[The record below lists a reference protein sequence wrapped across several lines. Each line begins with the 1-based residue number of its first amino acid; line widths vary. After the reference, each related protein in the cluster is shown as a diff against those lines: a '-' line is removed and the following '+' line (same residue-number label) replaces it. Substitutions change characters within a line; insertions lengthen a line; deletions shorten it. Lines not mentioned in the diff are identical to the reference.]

1 MRGADLRVAAILST
15 IWLIYPVAWVH
26 AQDRD
31 EVDIVRPK
39 LSTVVYDRNG
49 GLLAEIGPEARS
61 WVRLVELPS
70 YVGQAFVATED
81 RRFYQHDGVDMMGV
95 VGAIRDNLLHGFGS
109 RGASTITQQL
119 IGMMYPDEVDRR
131 EITLGRKL
139 REAEMARAL
148 EQRHSK
154 AEILEAYLNYLNF
167 GHGWYGLEAA
177 ARHYFG
183 SYAAGLTL
191 AQAALLAALPKSAV
205 RYDPR
210 AHTERALA
218 RRNLVLQRMEQA
230 HYLTPEAAR
239 AAMREPLALAVNDGY
254 SARAPYAVEWVRRW
268 LVERYGLAAVNTGG
282 LSAQTTIDPFVQ
294 DAADRALASGLAR
307 VESLPGYLWPRY
319 RAAGPHAPSAQTPY
333 LQGLFVA
340 VDPGNGDVLALVG
353 GRDFRDSEFDRAVQG
368 RRQAG
373 SAFKPFVY
381 AAALAQGLPPTL
393 QLEDSP
399 LSLPRDDGTSWT
411 PENNSGTW
419 SGPVTMRTA
428 LVGSINIPA
437 IRLAMVTGLDS
448 VIATASRLGLT
459 VEIPRVA
466 AIAIGAADVR
476 PLELVAAFGAFAT
489 LGTYAPPR
497 IVNVVQGSAGLPVYE
512 ATAQPVQVL
521 DPRVAF
527 QMVDLLRDAVARGTG
542 TAARR
547 GVAATLPVAGK
558 TGTTN
563 DNTDVWFVGFTPD
576 IVAGIWMG
584 FDRPQTITPG
594 AFGGSLAAP
603 VWASFAAAV
612 YARRPVPPPWQ
623 APAGLLTLRVRR
635 GDGRVAAPGD
645 TSGTY
650 PEYFLEGTEPTA
662 RGAAIRLLRRLRLT
676 WPAWW

>member
-1 MRGADLRVAAILST
+1 MRLATLIST
-15 IWLIYPVAWVH
+15 IWLIFPAAVVR
-26 AQDRD
+26 AQGHE

-61 WVRLVELPS
+61 WVRLVELPP
-70 YVGQAFVATED
+70 YVGQAFVAIED
-81 RRFYQHDGVDMMGV
+81 RRYYQHDGVDVLGIA
-95 VGAIRDNLLHGFGS
+95 GAIRDNLLHGFGS

-119 IGMMYPDEVDRR
+119 IGMMYPGEVDRR

-148 EQRHSK
+148 ERRHTK
-154 AEILEAYLNYLNF
+154 AEILEAYLNYLSF

-191 AQAALLAALPKSAV
+191 AQAALLAALPKSPV
-205 RYDPR
+205 QYDPR
-210 AHTERALA
+210 AHPAQALA

-230 HYLTPEAAR
+230 HYLRPEATR
-239 AAMREPLALAVNDGY
+239 AAMREPLGLAPNAGY
-254 SARAPYAVEWVRRW
+254 STKAPYAVEWVRRW
-268 LVERYGLAAVNTGG
+268 LIERYGITTVNTGG
-282 LSAQTTIDPFVQ
+282 LSAQTTIDPVIQ

-307 VESLPGYLWPRY
+307 VESLPGYRWPRY
-319 RAAGPHAPSAQTPY
+319 RAAGAHAPSAQTSY

-340 VDPGNGDVLALVG
+340 VDPTNGDVLALVG

-393 QLEDSP
+393 QLDDSP
-399 LSLPRDDGTSWT
+399 LSLPRGDGTRWT
-411 PENNSGTW
+411 PENSSGTW
-419 SGPVTMRTA
+419 IGPVTMRNA

-437 IRLAMVTGLDS
+437 IRLAMATGLDS
-448 VIATASRLGLT
+448 VAATASRLGLT
-459 VEIPRVA
+459 TEIPHGA

-476 PLELVAAFGAFAT
+476 PLELVAAYSAFAT

-497 IVNVVQGSAGLPVYE
+497 IVNLVQGSAGLPVYE
-512 ATAQPVQVL
+512 ATAQPVRVL

-547 GVAATLPVAGK
+547 GVPAALPVAGK

-584 FDRPQTITPG
+584 FDRPRTITPG
-594 AFGGSLAAP
+594 AFGGNLAAP

-612 YARRPVPPPWQ
+612 YGRRPVPPPWQ
-623 APAGLLTLRVRR
+623 APSGLVTLRVRR

-645 TSGTY
+645 TSGAY
-650 PEYFLEGTEPTA
+650 LEYFLEGTEPTA
-662 RGAAIRLLRRLRLT
+662 RAGAIRLLRRLRLRWTT
-676 WPAWW
+676 WW

>member
-1 MRGADLRVAAILST
+1 MSPAVVSAQGREDVDL
-15 IWLIYPVAWVH
+15 
-26 AQDRD
+26 
-31 EVDIVRPK
+31 VRPK

-61 WVRLVELPS
+61 WVRLVELPAF
-70 YVGQAFVATED
+70 VGQAFVAIED
-81 RRFYQHDGVDMMGV
+81 RRFYQHDGVDVVGV

-148 EQRHSK
+148 ERRRSK
-154 AEILEAYLNYLNF
+154 AEILESYLNYLNF

-191 AQAALLAALPKSAV
+191 AQAALLAALPKSPV
-205 RYDPR
+205 QFDPR
-210 AHTERALA
+210 AHPERALA

-230 HYLTPEAAR
+230 HSLTPEAAR
-239 AAMREPLALAVNDGY
+239 AAMREPLGLAADDGY
-254 SARAPYAVEWVRRW
+254 TVRAPYAVEWVRRW
-268 LVERYGLAAVNTGG
+268 LIERYGLASVNTGG
-282 LSAQTTIDPFVQ
+282 LSAQTTIDPAVQ
-294 DAADRALASGLAR
+294 AAADRALAAGLAR
-307 VESLPGYLWPRY
+307 VESLPGYRWPRY
-319 RAAGPHAPSAQTPY
+319 RAARFHSPSTQTPY

-340 VDPGNGDVLALVG
+340 VDPSSGDVLALVG

-373 SAFKPFVY
+373 SAFKPLVY
-381 AAALAQGLPPTL
+381 AAALSAGLPPTL

-399 LSLPRDDGTSWT
+399 LSLPRGDGTRWT
-411 PENNSGTW
+411 PENSSGTW
-419 SGPVTMRTA
+419 SGPVTLRNA

-448 VIATASRLGLT
+448 VAATAARLGLT
-459 VEIPRVA
+459 TEIPRGA
-466 AIAIGAADVR
+466 AVAIGAADVR
-476 PLELVAAFGAFAT
+476 PLELVAAYGAFAT
-489 LGTYAPPR
+489 LGSYAPPR
-497 IVNVVQGSAGLPVYE
+497 IVTLVQGSAGLPVFE
-512 ATAQPVQVL
+512 SIAQPTQVL

-527 QMVDLLRDAVARGTG
+527 QITDLLRDAVARGTG
-542 TAARR
+542 TAARH
-547 GVAATLPVAGK
+547 GVPEALPVAGK

-576 IVAGIWMG
+576 LVAGIWMG

-594 AFGGSLAAP
+594 AYGGNLAAP
-603 VWASFAAAV
+603 VWASFAAALYV
-612 YARRPVPPPWQ
+612 RRPIPPPWQ
-623 APAGLLTLRVRR
+623 APSGLVTLRVRR
-635 GDGRVAAPGD
+635 SDGRVATPGD
-645 TSGTY
+645 TIGTY
-650 PEYFLEGTEPTA
+650 LEYFVEGTEPTA
-662 RGAAIRLLRRLRLT
+662 RGAAIRLLRRLRLRWTT
-676 WPAWW
+676 WW

>member
-1 MRGADLRVAAILST
+1 LIST
-15 IWLIYPVAWVH
+15 IWLIFPATLTK
-26 AQDRD
+26 AQGR
-31 EVDIVRPK
+31 EGVDIVRPK

-61 WVRLVELPS
+61 WVRLVEVPS

-81 RRFYQHDGVDMMGV
+81 RRFYQHDGVDVVGL

-148 EQRHSK
+148 ERRRSK
-154 AEILEAYLNYLNF
+154 AEILEAYLNYLSF

-191 AQAALLAALPKSAV
+191 AQAALLAALPKSPV
-205 RYDPR
+205 QYDPR
-210 AHTERALA
+210 AHPERALA

-239 AAMREPLALAVNDGY
+239 AARREPLALAADNGY

-294 DAADRALASGLAR
+294 NAANRALASGLAH
-307 VESLPGYLWPRY
+307 VESLPGYRWPRY

-340 VDPGNGDVLALVG
+340 IDPTNGDVLALVG

-381 AAALAQGLPPTL
+381 AAALSQGLPPTL
-393 QLEDSP
+393 PLDDSP
-399 LSLPRDDGTSWT
+399 LSLPRGDGTRWT
-411 PENNSGTW
+411 PENSGGTW
-419 SGPVTMRTA
+419 SGPVTMRNA

-448 VIATASRLGLT
+448 VVATASRLGLT
-459 VEIPRVA
+459 TEIPRVA
-466 AIAIGAADVR
+466 AIAIGAADIR
-476 PLELVAAFGAFAT
+476 PLELVASYGAFAT

-521 DPRVAF
+521 EPRVAF
-527 QMVDLLRDAVARGTG
+527 LMVDLLRDAVARGTG

-547 GVAATLPVAGK
+547 GVAASLPIAGK

-576 IVAGIWMG
+576 LVAGIWMG
-584 FDRPQTITPG
+584 FDRPRTITPG
-594 AFGGSLAAP
+594 AFGGNLAAP

-612 YARRPVPPPWQ
+612 YARRPIPPPWQ

-635 GDGRVAAPGD
+635 SDGRVAAPED

-650 PEYFLEGTEPTA
+650 LEYFLEGTEPTA
-662 RGAAIRLLRRLRLT
+662 RGAAIRLLRRLRLRWTT
-676 WPAWW
+676 WW